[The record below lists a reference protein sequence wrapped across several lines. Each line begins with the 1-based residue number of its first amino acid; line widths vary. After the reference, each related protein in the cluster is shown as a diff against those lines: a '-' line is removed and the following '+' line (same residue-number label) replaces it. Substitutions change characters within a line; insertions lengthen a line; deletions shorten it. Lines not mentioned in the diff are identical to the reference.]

1 MLKYE
6 ISKGAVV
13 TKIYRAD
20 RYKSTPSPWNGG
32 PLSILYKC
40 KMQHS
45 KVIDPTDYS
54 RITERMSTFGVD
66 CTSIATWAKNKVR
79 KQIAKG
85 IITAAWV
92 YTYVANAPRE
102 NMPNLSITQQLKSC
116 RTHQ

>member
-6 ISKGAVV
+6 ISKGATV

-20 RYKSTPSPWNGG
+20 RYKSKSSPWNGG

-45 KVIDPTDYS
+45 KVINPEDYT
-54 RITERMSTFGVD
+54 RITETMATFGVD
-66 CTSIATWAKNKVR
+66 CSTIATWSKNKVR

-85 IITAAWV
+85 IITAAWGNHK
-92 YTYVANAPRE
+92 T
-102 NMPNLSITQQLKSC
+102 
-116 RTHQ
+116 